1 MKKLSHALILDDHQ
15 LFADAFSLVLEKYSL
30 FKIVQTFNEVSQFI
44 DYLIKFGNQEICIF
58 LDYYLSEET
67 GLSVMSEIKRL
78 NKKAIII
85 FITSATS
92 PSIVQTILKYGPNA
106 ILSKSSGI
114 HTIISFLDKA
124 DRHSIFLDQHIK
136 NILEIHGS
144 TAINFTPREIELLR
158 HFANGE
164 SISTTAERTFLS
176 PHTIIAHRRKMMA
189 KAHCHSIGQLIKF
202 AQDNE
207 VI

>member
-58 LDYYLSEET
+58 LDYYLSEES

-78 NKKAIII
+78 NKKAVIV
-85 FITSATS
+85 FITSASS
-92 PSIVQTILKYGPNA
+92 PSIVQNILKYKPNA
-106 ILSKSSGI
+106 ILSKSSGV
-114 HTIISFLDKA
+114 HTIISFLNQA
-124 DRHSIFLDQHIK
+124 DRKSIFLDQFIK
-136 NILEIHGS
+136 NILDIQNPA
-144 TAINFTPREIELLR
+144 AISFTPREIELLR
-158 HFANGE
+158 YFANGE
-164 SISTTAERTFLS
+164 SISETAARTFLS

-189 KAHCHSIGQLIKF
+189 KTHCHSIGQLIKF
-202 AQDNE
+202 AQDND